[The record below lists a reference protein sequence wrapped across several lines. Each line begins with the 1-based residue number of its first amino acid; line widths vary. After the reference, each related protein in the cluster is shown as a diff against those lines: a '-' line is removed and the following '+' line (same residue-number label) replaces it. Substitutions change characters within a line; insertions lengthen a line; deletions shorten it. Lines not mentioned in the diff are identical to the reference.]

1 LSSYK
6 YTTGNE
12 ALTFTTDELRA
23 LNLLYVENILVL
35 LLKNQNTRQIA
46 ITIRNIIIK
55 HV

>member
-1 LSSYK
+1 MPCPVTNVQL
-6 YTTGNE
+6 E
-12 ALTFTTDELRA
+12 TFTTDELRA
-23 LNLLYVENILVL
+23 LNVLYVENILVL